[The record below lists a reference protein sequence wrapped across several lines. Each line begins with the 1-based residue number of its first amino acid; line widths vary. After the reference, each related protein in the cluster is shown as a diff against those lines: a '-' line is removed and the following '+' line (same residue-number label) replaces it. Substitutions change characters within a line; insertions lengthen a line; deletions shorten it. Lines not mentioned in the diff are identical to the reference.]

1 MRASTINIFRVEG
14 LLKNG
19 AMAPNSRPVW
29 FDVYKA
35 FPPKIEPN
43 FERPLPTNLNVR
55 EILYA
60 EDKGRV

>member
-1 MRASTINIFRVEG
+1 MSG

-19 AMAPNSRPVW
+19 ALGPKEKPLW

-35 FPPKIEPN
+35 FPPKVEPT
-43 FERPLPTNLNVR
+43 FERQLPTDLQVR

-60 EDKGRV
+60 EDLGRV